1 MSKVVVVLGVGPGL
15 GMSVAHRF
23 GAEGFAVGLV
33 SRGADRHDGYRSA
46 LAERGIETTAVAA
59 DIRDPAQLTAALSAV
74 GERLGEIDVVYFG
87 PGATDLSERPSDVSE
102 TGADAVRSAMEATVY
117 PAVAT
122 VAEVLPAML
131 ARGDGGLLFAGGL
144 GGQIPMAML
153 GALGPATAAL
163 RQYVLALHGSLAPRG
178 VYAGTLTI
186 GGLIDRGDIHA
197 MLARE
202 GAEMGSA
209 VAAGTLDPDA
219 IAAEAWDLYAK
230 RDRAEATFTA
240 MR

>member
-1 MSKVVVVLGVGPGL
+1 MAKVAVVLGVGPGL

-33 SRGADRHDGYRSA
+33 SRGPARHDGYRSA
-46 LAERGIETTAVAA
+46 LAERGIESTAVAA
-59 DIRDPAQLTAALSAV
+59 DVSDPAQLAAALSAV
-74 GERLGEIDVVYFG
+74 RDRLGEIDVVYYG
-87 PGATDLSERPSDVSE
+87 PGAMDLDERPADVSAV
-102 TGADAVRSAMEATVY
+102 GAADVRRAMEATVL
-117 PAVAT
+117 PAVAA

-144 GGQIPMAML
+144 SGQLPMAML
-153 GALGPATAAL
+153 GALGPASAAL
-163 RQYVLALHGSLAPRG
+163 RQYVLALHQSLAPRG
-178 VYAGTLTI
+178 VYAGTATI

-197 MLARE
+197 MLV
-202 GAEMGSA
+202 GQGMD

-219 IAAEAWDLYAK
+219 IAAEIWDLYAK
-230 RDRAEATFTA
+230 RDRPEATFNV